1 MGPGVDLHRRDN
13 LPAAGDMPAGGEL
26 QIAAYASPQH
36 REEHRVRSSAHGRGD
51 YLLDLTRS
59 SPSLTRE

>member
-36 REEHRVRSSAHGRGD
+36 REEHRVRSSAHTD
-51 YLLDLTRS
+51 AETVS
-59 SPSLTRE
+59 SIYSI